1 MTTTARQTAQEAA
14 GSILTPKPRMGATA
28 AQRRSWRIL
37 RGHAAFSGLWV
48 EIESAPPLRM
58 IGP

>member
-14 GSILTPKPRMGATA
+14 GSILVPRPRMGATD

-37 RGHAAFSGLWV
+37 RGHAAFSGRWV
-48 EIESAPPLRM
+48 EIEGKPALRR